1 MTDHARETSPPPFS
15 VTWRSDLLASVVVF
29 LVAMPL
35 CMGVAIASGA
45 PVAAGLITGIIGGV
59 VVGAMAG
66 CPLQVSGP
74 AAGLTV
80 IVYEIIQELGFETLG
95 LVVLVAGAL
104 QLLAGTARLG
114 QWFRAVSPAVIKGM
128 LAGIGLLILAGQ
140 FHVMLDA
147 KPPATGARNLQG
159 IPAAV
164 WQAVSFP
171 RIADPSAR
179 RVQVAALRESRG
191 LIQQQAA
198 LRQQVRN
205 AKTET
210 QLRQWASAQQAL
222 ADRMAGWSIDLA
234 KCVDD
239 RQAWNAAREAAT
251 LAAGVAKSLEIA
263 PSDEAAIGAVGETVA
278 LQMERTAESLG
289 RAESSL
295 WHPGVALTLGMFT
308 IGTMIAWQEFT
319 PRRLKSV
326 PAALVAVIVTSSV
339 AATLS
344 LPVSYVDVPS
354 SLWSDIHWPDIS
366 SLPSAPWKSILQ
378 YGGLVA
384 VVASAETLLC
394 AAAVDQLH
402 FGQRT
407 QYDRELAAQGIGNML
422 CGIVNALPMTGVIVR
437 SSANVQAGGK
447 TRLSTILHGV
457 WLLVFVAGLAF
468 LLRQIPTSCLAGILV
483 YTGYKLIDV
492 RAIRELRDYGWG
504 EVAIYAITMAVIVFD
519 DLLTGVIVGIVLSA
533 MKLLHTFARL
543 ECVAEPLDDKGT
555 TVLRLRGAATFIR
568 LPLLAAELDRIPG
581 GIKLHVDLSEL
592 GYIDHACLE
601 LLTNWGKRHQASG
614 GQLVID
620 WESLQ
625 ATFERDRRATR
636 SPS

>member
-1 MTDHARETSPPPFS
+1 MTDHARDTSQPPLS

-59 VVGAMAG
+59 VVGTLAG

-80 IVYEIIQELGFETLG
+80 IVYEIIQELGFDTLG

-104 QLLAGTARLG
+104 QFMAGLARLG

-147 KPPATGARNLQG
+147 KPPAAGARNLQS

-164 WQAVSFP
+164 WQALSFP
-171 RIADPSAR
+171 RVADTATR

-191 LIQQQAA
+191 FVQQQAT
-198 LRQQVRN
+198 LRQQTRN
-205 AKTET
+205 AKTAA
-210 QLRQWASAQQAL
+210 QLRHLASAQQSL
-222 ADRMAGWSIDLA
+222 ADRLAGWSVVLA
-234 KCVDD
+234 ECVDD
-239 RQAWNAAREAAT
+239 QRAMNAAREAAT
-251 LAAGVAKSLEIA
+251 LAAGVAKSLGNA
-263 PSDEAAIGAVGETVA
+263 DADESAIDAVAETIA
-278 LQMERTAESLG
+278 LQMDGTAESLS

-295 WHPGVALTLGMFT
+295 RHPGVALTLGMFT

-326 PAALVAVIVTSSV
+326 PAALVAVIATSSI

-354 SLWSDIHWPDIS
+354 SLWNDIHWPAIS
-366 SLPSAPWKSILQ
+366 ALPSAPWKSILQ

-402 FGQRT
+402 FGRRT

-457 WLLVFVAGLAF
+457 WLLVFVAGLAS
-468 LLRQIPTSCLAGILV
+468 LLRQIPTSCLAAILV

-504 EVAIYAITMAVIVFD
+504 EVAIYALTMAVIVFD
-519 DLLTGVIVGIVLSA
+519 DLLTGVIVGIALSA
-533 MKLLHTFARL
+533 VKLLHTFARL
-543 ECVAEPLDDKGT
+543 ECVAESLNDKGA

-568 LPLLAAELDRIPG
+568 LPVLAAELDRIPG
-581 GIKLHVDLSEL
+581 GIELHVDLSEL

-601 LLTNWGKRHQASG
+601 LLMNWGKRHQASG
-614 GQLVID
+614 GRLVID
-620 WESLQ
+620 WDSLQ

-636 SPS
+636 SRN